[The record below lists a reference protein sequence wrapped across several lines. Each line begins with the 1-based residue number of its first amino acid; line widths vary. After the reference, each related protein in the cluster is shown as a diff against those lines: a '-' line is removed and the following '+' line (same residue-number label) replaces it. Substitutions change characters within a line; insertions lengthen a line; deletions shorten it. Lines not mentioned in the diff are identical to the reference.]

1 MVAVFGAVAMP
12 LVPRLLIA
20 LAWVCAIPGIAS
32 RLEFQPAELPSE
44 VKRLNA
50 VALTADGQEFIMTGL
65 AADGSCA
72 VGVLN
77 EHFALV
83 ALRFFPLSFQNTCRF
98 AGSDSG
104 GNIFIA
110 GRSESQE
117 FPVTYQLQPDTPGR
131 NFVIKLS
138 RSLEVIFTTRF
149 ECGVVLATAV
159 AKDGSIW
166 VGGYARFG
174 VPTTVDA
181 LQSTYFD
188 GFYVANARDRSGFV
202 VRISS
207 DGQRVLY
214 ATYLGSLRDAVGA
227 ISVDRDG
234 SVYASGS
241 RIWKFSSSGRL
252 IWSTWVPPAAAFASA
267 IGPTGDLYLVGTT
280 EGLGM
285 YTTPSSFQSNPL
297 PGQVEFGAGSMV
309 AYPQIAF
316 DGFALRITADGQLVY
331 STLMGGS
338 RSDWLSQ
345 IRVEDDGSAYVLGF
359 SNGNLFPTRSAVAMG
374 PGAILAKLSADG
386 SVVAFSTYLFQNAAG
401 FLRLPDGANLML
413 YYCRLPDQL
422 TCAYRVTELP
432 DSLPRI
438 DAVVNSAQPK
448 DNPTTGTNAAISG
461 EGFSLVTAV
470 TVGNVPARIV
480 SQSDCLLEIE
490 IPPTLPGV
498 TPQTSFLFD
507 VRLLRDGE
515 VLRQIS
521 IRVFPPR

>member
-1 MVAVFGAVAMP
+1 ML

-20 LAWVCAIPGIAS
+20 LACVCATPAFAS
-32 RLEFQPAELPSE
+32 RLEFQPAELPPE
-44 VKRLNA
+44 IKRLNA
-50 VALTADGQEFIMTGL
+50 VALTADGEEFIMTGL

-77 EHFALV
+77 EHFAVV
-83 ALRFFPLSFQNTCRF
+83 ALRFFPLSFPNTCRF
-98 AGSDSG
+98 AGSDSA
-104 GNIFIA
+104 GNIIIT
-110 GRSESQE
+110 GKSESQG

-131 NFVIKLS
+131 NFVIKLT
-138 RSLEVIFTTRF
+138 RLLEVIFTTRF

-174 VPTTVDA
+174 VPTTGDA
-181 LQSTYFD
+181 LQSTYFV
-188 GFYVANARDRSGFV
+188 GFYVANARDRSAFV

-207 DGQRVLY
+207 DGQRILY

-227 ISVDRDG
+227 ISIDRDG
-234 SVYASGS
+234 SVYVSGS
-241 RIWKFSSSGRL
+241 RIWKLSSSGRL

-285 YTTPSSFQSNPL
+285 YTTASSFQSNPL
-297 PGQVEFGAGSMV
+297 PGQVEFGAGSVV

-316 DGFALRITADGQLVY
+316 DGFALRITAEGQLVY
-331 STLMGGS
+331 STLMGGI
-338 RSDWLSQ
+338 RSDSLSA
-345 IRVEDDGSAYVLGF
+345 IRVENDGSAYVLGF
-359 SNGNLFPTRSAVAMG
+359 SNGNLFPTRSAVATG
-374 PGAILAKLSADG
+374 RGTVFAKLSADG
-386 SVVAFSTYLFQNAAG
+386 SMVEFSTYLAEG
-401 FLRLPDGANLML
+401 SDSFLRLPDGANLIL

-422 TCAYRVTELP
+422 TCAYRVTEVP
-432 DSLPRI
+432 DSSPRI
-438 DAVVNSAQPK
+438 DAVVNSAQAR
-448 DNPTTGTNAAISG
+448 DNLFTGTNATISG

-470 TVGNVPARIV
+470 TVGDVPARVV

-498 TPQTSFLFD
+498 TPQTSFPFD

-515 VLRQIS
+515 VLRQI
-521 IRVFPPR
+521 RVRVYPR